1 MKKILIL
8 LTSHIDIHEK
18 ENNEKKVTRNKM
30 QRKYIH
36 NIKHD
41 IIKKYI
47 YEHKTRYIKMIEG

>member
-47 YEHKTRYIKMIEG
+47 YEHKKRYIK